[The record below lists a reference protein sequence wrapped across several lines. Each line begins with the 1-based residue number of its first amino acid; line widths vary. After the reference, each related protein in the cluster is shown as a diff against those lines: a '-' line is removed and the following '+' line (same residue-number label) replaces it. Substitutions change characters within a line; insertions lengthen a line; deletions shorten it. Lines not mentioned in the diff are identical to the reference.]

1 MWYITEQLTAKFP
14 NIPFLG
20 FEGAEMQVWIGDQ
33 VEAYRKNH
41 EQTSGGHQVG
51 WSVCR
56 SVVRT
61 ASGGRPHLGNL

>member
-33 VEAYRKNH
+33 VEAYIFLWNKIRTKNI
-41 EQTSGGHQVG
+41 
-51 WSVCR
+51 
-56 SVVRT
+56 
-61 ASGGRPHLGNL
+61 